1 MSNGSEKNP
10 GGQTGL
16 VEWGEFLDMLRNSAR
31 ESVATLWNPG
41 DPLMRQENYRY
52 LLISLA
58 QGYLMIFHTDPDYP
72 DWVTFI
78 NSGFPNAGPN
88 PDTIYWYTPIRA
100 DGVYR
105 ISGTRGSVYYCDVQ
119 VGGGM
124 LGMFD
129 QPGPRLS
136 GVDLDTIKI
145 EADGSFELII
155 SKERPGGYAG
165 NWHQL
170 DPRAMDL
177 CVRQVSY
184 DWVNEVDAR
193 LAIERLDVPARKPRA
208 TREQLSARLK
218 QLVRYVDVWGQFWLE
233 VYARFARPGRDQP
246 AGADA
251 GLGMISAAWR
261 SNITITESMT
271 SRPTRL

>member
-16 VEWGEFLDMLRNSAR
+16 VEWDEFLEMLRNSAR
-31 ESVATLWNPG
+31 ESVATLWNPD

-129 QPGPRLS
+129 S
-136 GVDLDTIKI
+136 
-145 EADGSFELII
+145 
-155 SKERPGGYAG
+155 
-165 NWHQL
+165 
-170 DPRAMDL
+170 
-177 CVRQVSY
+177 
-184 DWVNEVDAR
+184 
-193 LAIERLDVPARKPRA
+193 PARA
-208 TREQLSARLK
+208 
-218 QLVRYVDVWGQFWLE
+218 
-233 VYARFARPGRDQP
+233 
-246 AGADA
+246 
-251 GLGMISAAWR
+251 
-261 SNITITESMT
+261 
-271 SRPTRL
+271 